1 MCEQIKLKLIV
12 QNVGARLR
20 QMTGHC
26 MFRPKKIGKG
36 FRMEAIHGSDGGEMG
51 GQN

>member
-1 MCEQIKLKLIV
+1 MRTDQTEVDCAECRCKVKT
-12 QNVGARLR
+12 
-20 QMTGHC
+20 MTGQC

-36 FRMEAIHGSDGGEMG
+36 FRMEAINGSDGGEMG